1 MPRAGARRA
10 NAAPPE
16 AERRTASRADLV
28 IRVSYSS
35 VDEIF
40 SEFARNINEG
50 GMFIETDNPHAVGAE
65 VSIHFSLPGCDRPI
79 AASGRVAW
87 VSQGG
92 PDEPAGMGL
101 RFEQLDPATRRRIN
115 ELVRKLRRDG
125 RQQDASD

>member
-1 MPRAGARRA
+1 MPRAGAHRTD
-10 NAAPPE
+10 AAPQE
-16 AERRTASRADLV
+16 AERRTAPRTGLV

-50 GMFIETDNPHAVGAE
+50 GMFIETENPHAVGAE
-65 VSIHFSLPGCDRPI
+65 VSIQFSLPGCDRPI

-87 VSQGG
+87 ASPGG